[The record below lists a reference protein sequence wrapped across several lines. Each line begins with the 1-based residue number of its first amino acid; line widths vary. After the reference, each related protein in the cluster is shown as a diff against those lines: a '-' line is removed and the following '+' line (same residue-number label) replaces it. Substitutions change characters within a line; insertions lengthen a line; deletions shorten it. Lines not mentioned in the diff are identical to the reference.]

1 MTHIITGV
9 AIALGIFVCAGLL
22 WWSLIGVGDAIGEIE
37 TNME

>member
-1 MTHIITGV
+1 MAEFITGV

-22 WWSLIGVGDAIGEIE
+22 WWSCIGIGDAIGEIA